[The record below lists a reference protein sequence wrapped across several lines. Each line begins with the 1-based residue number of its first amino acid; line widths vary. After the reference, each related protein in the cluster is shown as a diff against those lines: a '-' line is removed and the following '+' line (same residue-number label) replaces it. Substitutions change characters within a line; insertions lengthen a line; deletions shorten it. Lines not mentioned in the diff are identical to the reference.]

1 MHKMIFGCFA
11 PSRVDA
17 ARALLLAESI
27 RTFAGQ
33 YSNLPFLIMR
43 PVGGEQLTKTQY
55 KSIEL
60 LDVELHSFELEPA
73 AASFPFAGK
82 VVASAAAEALSDERS
97 SQLVWMDYGTL
108 VVNPVDLLLLMQG
121 IRLGYRPVDHLLIG
135 SSFDKP
141 VDPFWAYIFQAC
153 GVTSEDIYPMVTS
166 TDQVKMRPYINAGM
180 LVVRPEDQLFQSWRD
195 TFLEIYQDR
204 RSLEFYEV
212 QPLYRI
218 FIHQAVLAGC
228 VIAGYQPS
236 ETVQLPPEVN
246 YPLHM
251 HTQYPSRLQPSTLNQ
266 LVSFRYEG
274 YFSKPGW
281 RQLLQVDPPLKDWLE
296 ERENLLS
303 RR

>member
-1 MHKMIFGCFA
+1 MHKIIFGCFA
-11 PSRVDA
+11 SSRVDA
-17 ARALLLAESI
+17 ARALMLAESI

-33 YSNLPFLIMR
+33 YSNLPFLLMR
-43 PVGGEQLTKTQY
+43 PVGGEQITKIQY

-60 LDVELHSFELEPA
+60 LEVDLHSFELDPA

-97 SQLVWMDYGTL
+97 FQLVWMDDGTL
-108 VVNPVDLLLLMQG
+108 VINPVDHLLLKDG
-121 IRLGYRPVDHLLIG
+121 IRLGFRPVDHLLIG
-135 SSFDKP
+135 APFDRP
-141 VDPFWAYIFQAC
+141 IDPFWEYIYQAC

-166 TDQVKMRPYINAGM
+166 TDQMKMRPYINAGM
-180 LVVRPEDQLFQSWRD
+180 LVVQPQDQLLQRWRD

-204 RSLEFYEV
+204 RSLEFYED

-251 HTQYPSRLQPSTLNQ
+251 HTQYPSHQQPSTMNQ

>member
-11 PSRVDA
+11 PSRGDA
-17 ARALLLAESI
+17 ARALLLAESM

-33 YSNLPFLIMR
+33 YSNLPFLLMR

-60 LDVELHSFELEPA
+60 LDIELHSFELEPT

-82 VVASAAAEALSDERS
+82 VVASAAAEALSIERS
-97 SQLVWMDYGTL
+97 SQLVWMDDATL
-108 VVNPVDLLLLMQG
+108 VVNPVDQLLLMKG

-135 SSFDKP
+135 SAFDRP
-141 VDPFWAYIFQAC
+141 VDPFWAYIYQAC
-153 GVTSEDIYPMVTS
+153 GVTNEDIYPMVTS

-180 LVVRPEDQLFQSWRD
+180 LVVRPQDQMLQRWRD
-195 TFLEIYQDR
+195 TFLDLYQDQ
-204 RSLEFYEV
+204 RSLDFYED
-212 QPLYRI
+212 QHLYRI

-228 VIAGYQPS
+228 AIAGYQPS

-251 HTQYPSRLQPSTLNQ
+251 HTQFPSQLQPSTMNQ

-281 RQLLQVDPPLKDWLE
+281 RQLLQVDPPLKGWLE

-303 RR
+303 QA